1 VAELF
6 LVRHAQASFGT
17 DDYDRLS
24 GLGWRQARWLGEHF
38 AERSL
43 AFDRIVRG
51 TLRRHR
57 ETLDG
62 ICEGMGKGGVA
73 PEERAGLN
81 EYDSLALLR
90 AHTGREVV
98 HQGGDQRE
106 HFRVLRE
113 ALYAWCDG
121 SLACGEHLSFAR
133 FRSGVIEALEAVRAS
148 GAKRVLMVSSG
159 GPISTIVADVLKM
172 PARGVVDLNLR
183 ARNTGISEFHFNA
196 RAIHFVSFNA
206 VPHLDRPDRPD
217 AITYA

>member
-24 GLGWRQARWLGEHF
+24 ELGWRQARWLGEHF
-38 AERSL
+38 AERNLS
-43 AFDRIVRG
+43 FDRVVRG

-62 ICEGMGKGGVA
+62 VCEGLGIRA
-73 PEERAGLN
+73 DCDERSGLN

-133 FRSGVIEALEAVRAS
+133 FRAGVTDALEAVRAS

-159 GPISTIVADVLKM
+159 GPISTIVAEVLKM

-183 ARNTGISEFHFNA
+183 ARNTGVSEFHFNA
-196 RAIHFVSFNA
+196 RAIHVVSFNA

-217 AITYA
+217 TITYA